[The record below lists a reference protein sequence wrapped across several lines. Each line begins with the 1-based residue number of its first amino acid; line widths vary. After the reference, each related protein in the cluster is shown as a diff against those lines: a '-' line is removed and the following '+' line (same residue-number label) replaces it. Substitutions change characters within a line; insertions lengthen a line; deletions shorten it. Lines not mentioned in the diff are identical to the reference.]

1 VASETNQHR
10 FKEMSII
17 DPSYPDVI
25 IASPDNNIRTVVAKV
40 VSSISSGNFVYKWRQ
55 NKQGRQCTYNVA
67 LLPWK
72 SSKYY
77 TFLRTRAVG

>member
-1 VASETNQHR
+1 MASETNQRR

-25 IASPDNNIRTVVAKV
+25 IASPDNNIQTVVAKV

-55 NKQGRQCTYNVA
+55 NKQGRQRTYNV
-67 LLPWK
+67 
-72 SSKYY
+72 
-77 TFLRTRAVG
+77 TIVAVERQ